1 MTVFEGLSDF
11 HVVLLA
17 VQLCLNGD
25 ILGLPLLKSQFP
37 HTLHLEL
44 LFRIVLT
51 FLPEI
56 TEPEQYT
63 QVIKHLVNGSPPPD
77 CNLEADIAAIREIS
91 EPDARK
97 QVRHLKLL
105 PLRRPHINIDASE
118 PPLIQFLIHRAHRI
132 DTEVGLQLYIL
143 ELVDPFISSSNALRD
158 WTISVVLPAIRFNY
172 EYHPDNEGALSLELI
187 ESLDSRSAVNILL
200 SAVEPHSKG
209 GDVGR
214 DLKGLIGPWMYGHVK
229 SKRRKLDNKK
239 STTSGADLAEVGW
252 QDVNEWI
259 LSTSIRDFHLAIEA
273 VEQWSGPGDI
283 NLGDYDGAQDEE
295 LSEDTEKRLMSLY
308 AQAGLASIYALSD
321 GGFGLISG
329 AARILSRVA
338 DFTGFDDRLHINN
351 AGLHPL
357 SLHIPEL
364 ERVSRQHLLHN
375 MLLNP
380 SNPLTYPT
388 KQSISFT
395 NAILVSIRI
404 LDQYGRWMSPRA
416 AAEMMLLGQ
425 ADAQF
430 FELRKLI
437 ETLNHQHPPPRDWAQ
452 VRASLLW
459 LHSWGG
465 STQLEVPQGL
475 FWRIPL
481 LKLEREIFIAMLT
494 AREYKLAADI
504 YLDSPG
510 SMPLPRDEI
519 ESAVTETIF
528 ASYDNATN
536 GNKTRGGMKRSADLL
551 EAFAPYFPQSV
562 SFQQISSLLSATHA
576 LSFYSLTL
584 QHGVPF
590 QPVSIRVHQDPIS
603 LIEKVL
609 EQNPKG
615 YTQLDDLLVIGRN
628 LVAAGLPTSKGPA
641 ASTASP
647 NQAVVS
653 AGRRI
658 LSLAIAAAVNAS
670 DFDTAY
676 SYVVTRVIPPSL
688 VPGNERG
695 ETGHAQ
701 DEDEVDDDIS
711 WRAAYNT
718 GRHPPTG
725 KETQETTLVSRIA
738 RLSQRM
744 ELLSLAL
751 VLAPSSEYLPEILAV
766 WRRCDEEMSTLQEQE
781 IQEAESWDYQG
792 DQQGRMGMGMGVGV
806 AVPGGFGP
814 SSSELDALDTELERE
829 RRARSTRQPQLQ
841 RPAKLSG
848 YEEAPM
854 GLFDVARGAASA
866 LRKNAFPLTSASPAN
881 TSSRNMTNNSSGEE
895 GQGVETPR
903 TRKRDVVSNLVT
915 EGLVSGIGW
924 VIGAPAPAPASGQ
937 GSPE

>member
-1 MTVFEGLSDF
+1 MTALEGLSDS

-25 ILGLPLLKSQFP
+25 ISGLPLLKSQFP

-63 QVIKHLVNGSPPPD
+63 QVIKHLANGSPPPD
-77 CNLEADIAAIREIS
+77 CDLEADLAAIKEIS

-143 ELVDPFISSSNALRD
+143 ELVDPFISSSNTLRD
-158 WTISVVLPAIRFNY
+158 WTISIVLPAIRFNY

-200 SAVEPHSKG
+200 SAVEPHAKG

-214 DLKGLIGPWMYGHVK
+214 DLKGMIGPWMYGHVK

-239 STTSGADLAEVGW
+239 STNSGADFAEVGW

-283 NLGDYDGAQDEE
+283 NLGDYDGAQDKE

-338 DFTGFDDRLHINN
+338 DFTGFDDRLHINS
-351 AGLHPL
+351 AGLHHL
-357 SLHIPEL
+357 SLNIPEL

-375 MLLNP
+375 MLLNS

-388 KQSISFT
+388 KQSISFID
-395 NAILVSIRI
+395 AILVSIRI

-416 AAEMMLLGQ
+416 AAELMLLGQ

-430 FELRKLI
+430 FELRKLL
-437 ETLNHQHPPPRDWAQ
+437 ETLNHQHPLPRDWAQ

-465 STQLEVPQGL
+465 STQPEVPQGL

-494 AREYKLAADI
+494 A
-504 YLDSPG
+504 
-510 SMPLPRDEI
+510 
-519 ESAVTETIF
+519 
-528 ASYDNATN
+528 
-536 GNKTRGGMKRSADLL
+536 
-551 EAFAPYFPQSV
+551 
-562 SFQQISSLLSATHA
+562 
-576 LSFYSLTL
+576 
-584 QHGVPF
+584 
-590 QPVSIRVHQDPIS
+590 
-603 LIEKVL
+603 
-609 EQNPKG
+609 KG
-615 YTQLDDLLVIGRN
+615 
-628 LVAAGLPTSKGPA
+628 
-641 ASTASP
+641 
-647 NQAVVS
+647 
-653 AGRRI
+653 
-658 LSLAIAAAVNAS
+658 
-670 DFDTAY
+670 
-676 SYVVTRVIPPSL
+676 
-688 VPGNERG
+688 
-695 ETGHAQ
+695 
-701 DEDEVDDDIS
+701 
-711 WRAAYNT
+711 
-718 GRHPPTG
+718 
-725 KETQETTLVSRIA
+725 
-738 RLSQRM
+738 
-744 ELLSLAL
+744 
-751 VLAPSSEYLPEILAV
+751 
-766 WRRCDEEMSTLQEQE
+766 
-781 IQEAESWDYQG
+781 
-792 DQQGRMGMGMGVGV
+792 
-806 AVPGGFGP
+806 
-814 SSSELDALDTELERE
+814 
-829 RRARSTRQPQLQ
+829 
-841 RPAKLSG
+841 KLS
-848 YEEAPM
+848 P
-854 GLFDVARGAASA
+854 
-866 LRKNAFPLTSASPAN
+866 
-881 TSSRNMTNNSSGEE
+881 
-895 GQGVETPR
+895 
-903 TRKRDVVSNLVT
+903 
-915 EGLVSGIGW
+915 
-924 VIGAPAPAPASGQ
+924 
-937 GSPE
+937 

>member
-1 MTVFEGLSDF
+1 MMVLEGLSDS
-11 HVVLLA
+11 HVVLLS

-25 ILGLPLLKSQFP
+25 ISGLPLLKSQFP

-44 LFRIVLT
+44 LFRIILT

-63 QVIKHLVNGSPPPD
+63 QVIKQLANGSPPLD
-77 CNLEADIAAIREIS
+77 CDLETDVAAIREIS

-132 DTEVGLQLYIL
+132 DTEVGLQIYIL
-143 ELVDPFISSSNALRD
+143 ELVDPFISSSDTLRD

-200 SAVEPHSKG
+200 SAVEPHAKG

-239 STTSGADLAEVGW
+239 STISGSDLAEVGW

-295 LSEDTEKRLMSLY
+295 LSEDTGEGLMSLY

-357 SLHIPEL
+357 SLQIPEL

-375 MLLNP
+375 MLLNS

-395 NAILVSIRI
+395 DAILMSIRI

-416 AAEMMLLGQ
+416 AAELMLLGQ

-430 FELRKLI
+430 FELRKLL

-465 STQLEVPQGL
+465 STQPDVPQGL

-494 AREYKLAADI
+494 AREYKLAADV
-504 YLDSPG
+504 YLNSP
-510 SMPLPRDEI
+510 SSTPLPRDEV

-551 EAFAPYFPQSV
+551 EAFSPYFPQSV

-615 YTQLDDLLVIGRN
+615 YTQLDDLLAIGRN
-628 LVAAGLPTSKGPA
+628 LVAAGLPTGKGTA

-653 AGRRI
+653 AERRI
-658 LSLAIAAAVNAS
+658 MSLAIAAAVNAS

-688 VPGNERG
+688 VPGSERDD
-695 ETGHAQ
+695 TGHAQ
-701 DEDEVDDDIS
+701 DEDDDIS

-725 KETQETTLVSRIA
+725 KEAQETTLVSRIA

-751 VLAPSSEYLPEILAV
+751 VLAPSAEYLPEILAV

-781 IQEAESWDYQG
+781 IQEAESWDYEG
-792 DQQGRMGMGMGVGV
+792 DQQGRMGMGMGVGA

-829 RRARSTRQPQLQ
+829 RRARSTRQPQPQ

-866 LRKNAFPLTSASPAN
+866 LRKNAFPLTSASPTTN
-881 TSSRNMTNNSSGEE
+881 NSSGSMTNNSSGEE
-895 GQGVETPR
+895 GQGAETPR

-924 VIGAPAPAPASGQ
+924 VIGAPAPASGQ